1 MSRSIHTTRK
11 AVGKLARKKFA
22 DVKQRSAALAKARRE
37 LRRKRLAKRQVLA
50 ERRQSE
56 PPLAGTAPC
65 VIPIEVHNQGPFVHY
80 AASPD
85 DLRAVLGRLPPAA
98 IDGLARIQLILGKE
112 YIEEC
117 FREEY
122 EDRDPF
128 TGRLSTELF
137 PGVYEGPCFGTYA
150 CRRGSIAIHAHVYD
164 PKNLPMPRSICE
176 FYLRLRALTTFVH
189 EVAHHHDEIQRVQ
202 RGRWL
207 ADRKENVE
215 WYAERMEY
223 QWTRE
228 FVLPYLE
235 QKYPEAANELLNWVE
250 RQGGVRL
257 PLEFF
262 AGDHRTTERNGGMRL
277 FFSTSG
283 AFESWVGK
291 LAKCPDLASSRLA
304 FAWELHYADKY
315 DLCLQV
321 LDRVLEDKPALS
333 AALTCKADT
342 LIHLERSDEA
352 FSIAEE
358 VLAVEPT
365 NGEAWEVRGDVLE
378 LRRDWPAMLDNCD
391 RWLAQVPEDSST
403 RFDAYQHR
411 AVAYCALGNMEQ
423 MEIWIERWANFGKRK
438 RNPEFIR
445 KRVFRRAGK
454 EVPK

>member
-1 MSRSIHTTRK
+1 
-11 AVGKLARKKFA
+11 
-22 DVKQRSAALAKARRE
+22 
-37 LRRKRLAKRQVLA
+37 
-50 ERRQSE
+50 
-56 PPLAGTAPC
+56 
-65 VIPIEVHNQGPFVHY
+65 
-80 AASPD
+80 
-85 DLRAVLGRLPPAA
+85 
-98 IDGLARIQLILGKE
+98 LILGKE
-112 YIEEC
+112 YIEC

-122 EDRDPF
+122 EDRDPL

-189 EVAHHHDEIQRVQ
+189 EVAHHHDEMRRVR

-215 WYAERMEY
+215 CYAEKMEY
-223 QWTRE
+223 QWTQE

-250 RQGGVRL
+250 RQGGIRL

-262 AGDHRTTERNGGMRL
+262 AGDNRTTRRDGLMRL

-291 LAKCPDLASSRLA
+291 LAKCPDLAASRLA
-304 FAWELHYADKY
+304 FAWELHYSDKY
-315 DLCLQV
+315 DLCLHV

-342 LIHLERSDEA
+342 LIHLERSDDA
-352 FSIAEE
+352 FAIAEK
-358 VLAVEPT
+358 VLTVEPI
-365 NGEAWEVRGDVLE
+365 NGEAWEIRGDVLE
-378 LRRDWPAMLDNCD
+378 LRRDWLALLDNCD
-391 RWLAQVPEDSST
+391 RWLAQVPEDSTS

-411 AVAYCALGNMEQ
+411 AVAYCALGDMENMD
-423 MEIWIERWANFGKRK
+423 IWIERWANFGNRM

-454 EVPK
+454 EMPK